1 MFQADLALFYRINN
15 LAGSSLSLDAV
26 MLCIAKY
33 GPLVFGLILLW
44 SWFGR
49 GTKEDLIRNRKTV
62 IYAVCSA
69 LIGLGINQI
78 IGHFYFRPRPYAEH
92 TVRLLLDRSPDPS
105 FPSDHS
111 TGGFSLASMF
121 FLSDRKTGA
130 MSLGLA
136 AVLAFSRVYTG
147 VHYPFDV
154 FGGAATGLISTAIV
168 YLLRYKLEPLTHLVL
183 CTWDKILHLLIR
195 KGEWK

>member
-1 MFQADLALFYRINN
+1 MFHADLALFYRINN
-15 LAGSSLSLDAV
+15 LVGSNSNLDAV

-33 GPLVFGLILLW
+33 GPLVFGIILLW

-49 GTKEDLIRNRKTV
+49 CTKEDLVRNRKTV

-78 IGHFYFRPRPYAEH
+78 IGHLYFRPRPYAEH

-111 TGGFSLASMF
+111 TGGFSLASMLY
-121 FLSDRKTGA
+121 LSDRKSGVL
-130 MSLGLA
+130 SLGFA
-136 AVLAFSRVYTG
+136 AVLAFSRIYTG
-147 VHYPFDV
+147 AHYPLDV
-154 FGGAATGLISTAIV
+154 LGGAATGLISTAIV
-168 YLLRYKLEPLTHLVL
+168 YLLRSKLEPLTHLIL
-183 CTWDKILHLLIR
+183 GTWDKISHLFR
-195 KGEWK
+195 ASSCK